1 MVRTSGFRAA
11 LITAA
16 AVASA
21 LTVNIPARAGFSLEE
36 LAGFEVTHLRGVV
49 NLVSPA
55 QKVIEVVDPEGHKE
69 IITVGIDLAPLGLQP
84 GDGVDVS
91 VLDGLVVDLQRSA
104 TKELSFNREDIIMPL
119 NMGPLKKGM
128 RLALASGTARIIK
141 LSEVDRSIS
150 LMGPLG
156 VIHNLDVLADSG
168 DDLFPLLNAGDLVDF
183 RLIQPV
189 AVQIKKASI
198 AKAQA
203 NAQANAATKSQPLLS
218 DAVTKQ
224 GSLKAELLQSFE
236 ITKVFGTVQRI
247 RPAEKVLE
255 LRTPYGHDML
265 ITSGVDLSTAGI
277 KVGEQVTVDLLD
289 GLVVDLRKSSR
300 KALTFAREDVILS
313 EQFGPVR
320 QGAKVAM
327 TSGTAEVVKV
337 SENDHELSL
346 RGPFG
351 GVHNLDVHGDIN
363 GEPVK
368 NLNVGDYVDF
378 RAIRPIAIAIRKG
391 S

>member
-16 AVASA
+16 VSA
-21 LTVNIPARAGFSLEE
+21 FTFNVPARAGFSLEE

-49 NLVSPA
+49 NVVSPA

-69 IITVGIDLAPLGLQP
+69 IITVGIDLAPLGLRP

-91 VLDGLVVDLQRSA
+91 VLDGLVVELQRST

-119 NMGPLKKGM
+119 DMGPLKKGM

-156 VIHNLDVLADSG
+156 GIHNLDVLADSG
-168 DDLFPLLNAGDLVDF
+168 DDLFPLLNAGDLVNF

-198 AKAQA
+198 AKTQSNTTAK
-203 NAQANAATKSQPLLS
+203 TQPLLS
-218 DAVTKQ
+218 DALTEQ
-224 GSLKAELLQSFE
+224 GSLKAELLQFFE
-236 ITKVFGTVQRI
+236 ITKVVGTIQRI
-247 RPAEKVLE
+247 RPVDKVLE

-277 KVGEQVTVDLLD
+277 KVGDKVTVELLD

-300 KALTFAREDVILS
+300 KALTFDREDVILS

-327 TSGTAEVVKV
+327 TTGTAEVVKV
-337 SENDHELSL
+337 SEKDNELSL

-351 GVHNLDVHGDIN
+351 GVHNLDVQSVIN
-363 GEPVK
+363 GDPVK
-368 NLNVGDYVDF
+368 TLKVGDLVDF
-378 RAIRPIAIAIRKG
+378 RAIRPIAIGI
-391 S
+391 SQSN

>member
-128 RLALASGTARIIK
+128 RLALASGTARVIK

-156 VIHNLDVLADSG
+156 GIHNLDVLADSG

-218 DAVTKQ
+218 DAVTQQ

>member
-1 MVRTSGFRAA
+1 
-11 LITAA
+11 
-16 AVASA
+16 
-21 LTVNIPARAGFSLEE
+21 
-36 LAGFEVTHLRGVV
+36 
-49 NLVSPA
+49 
-55 QKVIEVVDPEGHKE
+55 
-69 IITVGIDLAPLGLQP
+69 LQP

-91 VLDGLVVDLQRSA
+91 VLDGLVVDLQRSV

-128 RLALASGTARIIK
+128 RLALASGTARVIK

-156 VIHNLDVLADSG
+156 GIHNLDVLADSG

-198 AKAQA
+198 AKAQG
-203 NAQANAATKSQPLLS
+203 NAATKSQPLLS
-218 DAVTKQ
+218 DAVTQQ

-236 ITKVFGTVQRI
+236 ITKVFGSVQRI
-247 RPAEKVLE
+247 SPAEKVLE

-363 GEPVK
+363 GDPVK

>member
-1 MVRTSGFRAA
+1 MFRTSGFRAA

-16 AVASA
+16 VAASA

-49 NLVSPA
+49 NMVSPA

-128 RLALASGTARIIK
+128 RLALASGTARVIK

-156 VIHNLDVLADSG
+156 GIHNLDVLADSG

-198 AKAQA
+198 ATS
-203 NAQANAATKSQPLLS
+203 QANAAAKSQPLLS
-218 DAVTKQ
+218 DAVTEQ
-224 GSLKAELLQSFE
+224 GSLKVELLQSFE

-247 RPAEKVLE
+247 RPDEKVLE

-300 KALTFAREDVILS
+300 KALTFAMEDVILS

>member
-128 RLALASGTARIIK
+128 RLALASGTARVIK

-156 VIHNLDVLADSG
+156 GIHNLDVLADAG

-218 DAVTKQ
+218 DALTKQ

>member
-156 VIHNLDVLADSG
+156 GIHNLDVLADSG

-218 DAVTKQ
+218 DALTKQ

-289 GLVVDLRKSSR
+289 GLVVDLRKSSQ

>member
-1 MVRTSGFRAA
+1 MFRTSGFRAA

-156 VIHNLDVLADSG
+156 GIHNLDVLADSG

-198 AKAQA
+198 AK
-203 NAQANAATKSQPLLS
+203 AQANAATKSQPLLS

>member
-1 MVRTSGFRAA
+1 MLRISGFRAA
-11 LITAA
+11 LMTA
-16 AVASA
+16 AVAVST
-21 LTVNIPARAGFSLEE
+21 LTVNSPARAGFSLEE

-49 NLVSPA
+49 NVVSPA

-69 IITVGIDLAPLGLQP
+69 IITVGIDLAPLGLRP

-91 VLDGLVVDLQRSA
+91 VLDGLVVELQRST

-119 NMGPLKKGM
+119 DMGPLKKGM

-156 VIHNLDVLADSG
+156 GIHNLDVLADSG
-168 DDLFPLLNAGDLVDF
+168 DDLFPLLNAGDLVNF

-198 AKAQA
+198 AKTQSNTTAK
-203 NAQANAATKSQPLLS
+203 TQPLLS
-218 DAVTKQ
+218 DALTEQ
-224 GSLKAELLQSFE
+224 GSLKAELLQFFE
-236 ITKVFGTVQRI
+236 ITKVVGTIQRI
-247 RPAEKVLE
+247 RPVDKVLE

-277 KVGEQVTVDLLD
+277 KVGDKVTVELLD

-300 KALTFAREDVILS
+300 KALTFDREDVILS

-327 TSGTAEVVKV
+327 TTGTAEVVKV
-337 SENDHELSL
+337 SEKDNELSL
-346 RGPFG
+346 RGPYG
-351 GVHNLDVHGDIN
+351 GVHNLDVQSVIN
-363 GEPVK
+363 GDPVK
-368 NLNVGDYVDF
+368 TLKVGDLVDF
-378 RAIRPIAIAIRKG
+378 RAIRPIAIGI
-391 S
+391 SQSN

>member
-1 MVRTSGFRAA
+1 MLRISGFRAA
-11 LITAA
+11 LMTA
-16 AVASA
+16 AVAVST
-21 LTVNIPARAGFSLEE
+21 LTVNSPARAGFSLEE

-49 NLVSPA
+49 NVVSPA

-69 IITVGIDLAPLGLQP
+69 IITVGIDLTPLGLRP

-91 VLDGLVVDLQRSA
+91 VLDGLVVDLQRST

-119 NMGPLKKGM
+119 DMGPLKKGM

-156 VIHNLDVLADSG
+156 GIHNLDVLADSG
-168 DDLFPLLNAGDLVDF
+168 DDLFPLLNAGDLVNF

-198 AKAQA
+198 AKTQSNTTAK
-203 NAQANAATKSQPLLS
+203 TQPLLS
-218 DAVTKQ
+218 DALTEQ
-224 GSLKAELLQSFE
+224 GSLKAELLQFFE
-236 ITKVFGTVQRI
+236 ITKVVGTIQRI
-247 RPAEKVLE
+247 RPVDKLLE

-277 KVGEQVTVDLLD
+277 KVGDKVTVELLD

-300 KALTFAREDVILS
+300 KALTFDREDVILS

-327 TSGTAEVVKV
+327 TTGTAEVVKV
-337 SENDHELSL
+337 SEKDNELSL

-351 GVHNLDVHGDIN
+351 GVHNLDVQSVIN
-363 GEPVK
+363 GDPVK
-368 NLNVGDYVDF
+368 TLKVGDLVDF
-378 RAIRPIAIAIRKG
+378 RAIRPIALGI
-391 S
+391 SQSN

>member
-156 VIHNLDVLADSG
+156 GIHNLDVLADSG
-168 DDLFPLLNAGDLVDF
+168 DDLFPLLNAGALVDF

-198 AKAQA
+198 AK
-203 NAQANAATKSQPLLS
+203 AQANAATKSQPLLS

-378 RAIRPIAIAIRKG
+378 RAIRPIAVAIRKG

>member
-156 VIHNLDVLADSG
+156 GIHNLDVLADSG

-218 DAVTKQ
+218 DAVTQQ